1 MFEPKND
8 EGVMIDFNSYDHLLY
23 KENYSYN
30 PKERAFVKLYLN
42 RKHVNTAYVYEDSEM
57 DGREYVIIN
66 HTVEYLDQ
74 LNTLPEIPAILSMVL
89 DKYNVTHDELLSKKR
104 NAYIVRAR
112 HLYMYLMREIYEVPW
127 SMIGHW
133 TNRTHASIIHAH
145 KAIKDAMDVNVRFRK
160 EMDIIINKIY
170 ANEYKHIHSSQRPE
184 EVS

>member
-23 KENYSYN
+23 KENYCYN
-30 PKERAFVKLYLN
+30 PKGKAFVKLYLN
-42 RKHVNTAYVYEDSEM
+42 RKYVNTAYVYEDSEM
-57 DGREYVIIN
+57 DGREYIIIN

-89 DKYNVTHDELLSKKR
+89 DKYNVTYDELLSNQR
-104 NAYIVRAR
+104 YAYIVRAR
-112 HLYMYLMREIYEVPW
+112 HLYMYLLREMYEVSW

-133 TNRTHASIIHAH
+133 LKRTHASVIHAH
-145 KAIKDAMDVNVRFRK
+145 KAIKNMMDVDVRFRK
-160 EMDIIINKIY
+160 DIETIINKIY